1 MEKEIEDKFIAL
13 ETKIAYMDDFI
24 TKLQEEAVENQK
36 MIHLLREEN
45 RQAAHQQ
52 AICNANRADDFI
64 VAEGPGVCKK
74 KHGK

>member
-45 RQAAHQQ
+45 QVLAGRIQDLSE
-52 AICNANRADDFI
+52 NLDFSKFFS
-64 VAEGPGVCKK
+64 E
-74 KHGK
+74 

>member
-24 TKLQEEAVENQK
+24 TKLQEEAVGNQK

-45 RQAAHQQ
+45 QVLAGRIQDLSENLE
-52 AICNANRADDFI
+52 IPNRK
-64 VAEGPGVCKK
+64 PP
-74 KHGK
+74 HY